1 MAVLPLL
8 SEDEIIGA
16 LALASGRKRIF
27 EEQVVEH
34 TAELKKK
41 AKDLERLNKLFVDRG
56 FRIVELKQEIK
67 KLREKL

>member
-16 LALASGRKRIF
+16 LAFASGRKRIF
-27 EEQVVEH
+27 EEQVAEH

-56 FRIVELKQEIK
+56 LRMLELKQEIK